1 MNTCGSIGGGGCG
14 GGGVNILPW
23 QTRWVVIRHSILA
36 TILALHPLDMA
47 VLVFQVFPKLSW
59 EEGIYL
65 LWDN

>member
-1 MNTCGSIGGGGCG
+1 MG

-36 TILALHPLDMA
+36 TILALHVLDMA
-47 VLVFQVFPKLSW
+47 VLVCQVFSKLSC